1 MEKDIV
7 STKKEFRNPFPATGK
22 VFKYEMLSMSRIFV
36 PLFLA
41 LIGMSLV
48 IGLSVNTDFF
58 IKGKSL
64 ASDEPN
70 VFMMIFYM
78 LFTILCTVS
87 AVVLLVVIEKRF
99 KKTMLGDEGYLN
111 LTFPVTIGE
120 HLWGRYF
127 ANIVWCLAYG
137 LTMLIALALI
147 TIKGWKYISYA
158 EIVKFCDS
166 FRENTGMSLFNGILI
181 ALSNILSFF
190 MLICTFAYF
199 THSLINIFGTKKK
212 LLELLVFAV
221 FFIIFVN
228 IYRLI
233 IYRPLLVRPI
243 ERTIADGP
251 LFDMDYD
258 EIKQIFFWISVLY
271 NLIWATLFSLG
282 TRLILNNKMNLE

>member
-1 MEKDIV
+1 MLTMEKDIA
-7 STKKEFRNPFPATGK
+7 STKKGFRNPFPATGK

-166 FRENTGMSLFNGILI
+166 FREETGMSLLI

-233 IYRPLLVRPI
+233 IYRPLLVRPLDRPML
-243 ERTIADGP
+243 EMD
-251 LFDMDYD
+251 DMDYD

-282 TRLILNNKMNLE
+282 TRLILNNKLNLE